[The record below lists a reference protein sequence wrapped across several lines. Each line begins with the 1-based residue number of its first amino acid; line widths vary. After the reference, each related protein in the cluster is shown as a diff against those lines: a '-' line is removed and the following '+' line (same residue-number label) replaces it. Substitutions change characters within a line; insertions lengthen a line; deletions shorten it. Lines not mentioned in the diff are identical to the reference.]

1 MKTLQYLKHYAYYYF
16 YAIALTLVVTIAM
29 SHTATEVSSI
39 QQRRVHPT
47 VIIDAG
53 HGGMDGGTTSCT
65 GTLESTINLQIALR
79 LEDLMH
85 LLGYDTVMT
94 RTEDVSL
101 GTQGDTVR
109 EQKRSDLNYRVQ
121 RVNELENAILI
132 SIHQNHFTQSK
143 YAGPQVFYA
152 GTGGSQ
158 ALAEHMQVQMNAA
171 LSPQSRRICKKADG
185 VYLME
190 HIDTTG
196 ILIECGFLSNPT
208 EEAKLRQEAYQKKLC
223 SVIAA
228 TMASYIET
236 AAVS

>member
-1 MKTLQYLKHYAYYYF
+1 MTTRTYLRRYAYYYF
-16 YAIALTLVVTIAM
+16 YAIALTLVIAM
-29 SHTATEVSSI
+29 GMNQTAMQVSSM
-39 QQRRVHPT
+39 QQQKIRPV
-47 VIIDAG
+47 VIIDPG

-65 GTLESTINLQIALR
+65 GVLESTVNLKIALR
-79 LEDLMH
+79 LDDMMH

-101 GTQGDTVR
+101 GTQGETIR
-109 EQKRSDLNYRVQ
+109 AQKTSDLKNRAEI
-121 RVNELENAILI
+121 VNEQENGILL
-132 SIHQNHFTQSK
+132 SIHQNHFTQSQ

-152 GTGGSQ
+152 AGSQ
-158 ALAEHMQVQMNAA
+158 DFGEQMQTQLNAA
-171 LSPQSRRICKKADG
+171 LAPTSKRGCKKADS

-190 HIDTTG
+190 HIRSTG

-208 EEAKLRQEAYQKKLC
+208 EEILLQQPVYQKKLC

-228 TMASYIET
+228 TTANYIEN